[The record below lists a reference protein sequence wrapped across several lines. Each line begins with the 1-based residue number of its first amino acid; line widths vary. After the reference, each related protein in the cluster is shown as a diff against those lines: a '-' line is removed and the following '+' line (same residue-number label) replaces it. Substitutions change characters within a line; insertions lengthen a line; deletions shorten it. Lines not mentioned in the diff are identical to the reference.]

1 MALMERLK
9 KGIDEVIGEEQWMTK
24 GLAGKMAEPRKKT
37 TRTPIFAMVGI
48 VAISA
53 LLIMITFW
61 STQPGILSDA
71 TTNALGD
78 HGELFNT
85 YFEAINALDS
95 ETLNLVASP
104 AYGVTVDELIKK
116 YENMD
121 FSKAEFLL
129 ELDGIIWMK
138 LMVMNKEGE
147 KWNEVVTYYQ
157 IVDGKIYESVY
168 DQPLYIYENFDI
180 EVAQAQA
187 IFGFGGYSH
196 NGQFVAIDDGKLLV
210 GGSRSHNKVESAI
223 ELYLKEIG
231 KEKVF
236 KHFQQPRLTY
246 KDNGKVLWLSA
257 DGFDIVFTRKGE
269 RILVDNHGAEYYHQG
284 RY

>member
-1 MALMERLK
+1 MERLK

-24 GLAGKMAEPRKKT
+24 GLAWKMAKPRKKK
-37 TRTPIFAMVGI
+37 TRTPVFAMVGI

-61 STQPGILSDA
+61 STQPEILSDA

-104 AYGVTVDELIKK
+104 AYGGTVDELIKK

-121 FSKAEFLL
+121 FSKIEFLL

-138 LMVMNKEGE
+138 FMLTNKEGE
-147 KWNEVVTYYQ
+147 KWNEYVTYYQ
-157 IVDGKIYESVY
+157 IVDGKISESVY
-168 DQPLYIYENFDI
+168 DQPLYIYEHFDI

-196 NGQFVAIDDGKLLV
+196 NNNQFVAIDDGKLLV
-210 GGSRSHNKVESAI
+210 SGSRSHKKVESAI
-223 ELYLKEIG
+223 DLYLKEIG
-231 KEKVF
+231 KENVF
-236 KHFQQPRLTY
+236 QHFQQPRLTY

-257 DGFDIVFTRKGE
+257 DGFDIVFTKKGE
-269 RILVDNHGAEYYHQG
+269 RILVDNQGAEYYHQG
-284 RY
+284 GY

>member
-1 MALMERLK
+1 MERLK
-9 KGIDEVIGEEQWMTK
+9 TGIDEVIGEESWMTK
-24 GLAGKMAEPRKKT
+24 DLAQKMAKPRKKWT
-37 TRTPIFAMVGI
+37 PTPIFAMVGI
-48 VAISA
+48 VSIVA
-53 LLIMITFW
+53 LLLAITLW
-61 STQPGILSDA
+61 SNQSEILSA
-71 TTNALGD
+71 TTKNALGD

-85 YFEAINALDS
+85 YFEAIDALDS
-95 ETLNLVASP
+95 EKLHLVASP
-104 AYGVTVDELIKK
+104 AYGGTVDELSKK
-116 YENMD
+116 YESMD
-121 FSKAEFLL
+121 FSTAEFLL

-138 LMVMNKEGE
+138 FMVMNKEGE

-168 DQPLYIYENFDI
+168 DQPFYIYERFDI
-180 EVAQAQA
+180 EIAQAQA

-196 NGQFVAIDDGKLLV
+196 NNNQFVAIDGGELLV
-210 GGSRSHNKVESAI
+210 SGSRSRNKVESAV

-231 KEKVF
+231 KENVF
-236 KHFQQPRLTY
+236 KHFQQPRLIY

-269 RILVDNHGAEYYHQG
+269 RILVDNQGAEYYQQG

>member
-1 MALMERLK
+1 MERLK
-9 KGIDEVIGEEQWMTK
+9 TGIDEVIGEKPWMTK
-24 GLAGKMAEPRKKT
+24 DLAQKMAKPRKKL
-37 TRTPIFAMVGI
+37 TRTPIFAMAGI
-48 VAISA
+48 VAIVS
-53 LLIMITFW
+53 LLLTITFW
-61 STQPGILSDA
+61 SAQSGILSAA
-71 TTNALGD
+71 TTKALGA

-85 YFEAINALDS
+85 YFEAINAQDQ
-95 ETLNLVASP
+95 ETLNQVASP
-104 AYGVTVDELIKK
+104 AYGATVDELYRK

-121 FSKAEFLL
+121 FSNAEFLR

-138 LMVMNKEGE
+138 FMVTNKEGE

-168 DQPLYIYENFDI
+168 DQPFYIYERFDI

-196 NGQFVAIDDGKLLV
+196 NNNQFVAIDDGDLLV
-210 GGSRSHNKVESAI
+210 GGFRSRNKIESAI

-231 KEKVF
+231 EENVF
-236 KHFQQPRLTY
+236 KHFQQPRLIY

-257 DGFDIVFTRKGE
+257 DGFDIIFTRKGE
-269 RILVDNHGAEYYHQG
+269 RILVDNYGAEYYQQG
-284 RY
+284 RN